1 MKPQTVESLENYR
14 DYGIPTGD
22 FLSAVLTNDLLR
34 AVHHGDYEN
43 LRDLVEIVR
52 YLYNDFPIDCWGSK
66 EKVKAWIEKG
76 GVDDIR

>member
-52 YLYNDFPIDCWGSK
+52 YLYNDFPADCWGSK
-66 EKVKAWIEKG
+66 EKVKAWIERG
-76 GVDDIR
+76 GLD